1 MEPPEYSNCLT
12 LHQPY
17 EGNAEAAD
25 RAGCID
31 EDRYS
36 AIYQDILETAAEGR
50 NQGIS
55 FRDPRIETLRKPNK
69 EVKTG
74 RCIFRRGGVRYSHR
88 AKRLVLKFL
97 PLLAILL
104 LMWLILL
111 VMMLVKYK
119 DISAKLKAVE
129 LDHSTMMANV
139 SKGLLDAQSNHN
151 EIKQHFESDMATL
164 RASLGSLITCPV
176 GWKAHAGNC
185 YYFSSVQQ
193 PWESAKV
200 DCIRRGSQLV
210 TVKSKEE
217 QIFLA
222 QNVNGK
228 EHWIGLSDSAQEG
241 TWQWVNGAPLR
252 VSFWQS
258 GEPNNA
264 KNDEDCAEIEP
275 TVTWNDDDCSSSR
288 HWICEKSRF

>member
-74 RCIFRRGGVRYSHR
+74 R
-88 AKRLVLKFL
+88 
-97 PLLAILL
+97 
-104 LMWLILL
+104 
-111 VMMLVKYK
+111 YK